1 MNQGKCRSE
10 EKSIALAEE
19 KLNNKMQVKE
29 LARCDDENDFV
40 IMIRVKV
47 GNADW
52 TDVVQEVGD
61 RTWSQ
66 GLRLCSATSRR
77 VTRTVAHSPAV
88 AVAVDA

>member
-40 IMIRVKV
+40 MMIRVKV
-47 GNADW
+47 GNAYAVMW
-52 TDVVQEVGD
+52 CK
-61 RTWSQ
+61 R
-66 GLRLCSATSRR
+66 SATGHG
-77 VTRTVAHSPAV
+77 VKA
-88 AVAVDA
+88 